1 MEATGADGTLPTADA
16 LDRVEWFDRF
26 VADAEPRLRR
36 ALVAALGQQLGVE
49 ATSIALAYGWEHCER
64 LSTMENP
71 AGYLYRVGRT
81 RAVRQRRQP
90 RFLPVP
96 TEVAHDVEPGLP
108 DALKTLSERQRV
120 AVMMVHADG
129 WTRHEAAEALDI
141 TVSSLDTHLARGL
154 DRLRHALGVS
164 SDD

>member
-1 MEATGADGTLPTADA
+1 MEATGADRTLSTTGAP
-16 LDRVEWFDRF
+16 DRLEWFDRF

-49 ATSIALAYGWEHCER
+49 ATSIALAYGWEHCDR
-64 LSTMENP
+64 LSSMDNP

-90 RFLPVP
+90 QFLPVP
-96 TEVAHDVEPGLP
+96 AEMAHEVEPGLP
-108 DALKTLSERQRV
+108 DALRTLSERQRA

-129 WTRHEAAEALDI
+129 WTRQEAAEALDI
-141 TVSSLDTHLARGL
+141 TVSGLDTHLARGL
-154 DRLRHALGVS
+154 ERLRVALGVS
-164 SDD
+164 SHD